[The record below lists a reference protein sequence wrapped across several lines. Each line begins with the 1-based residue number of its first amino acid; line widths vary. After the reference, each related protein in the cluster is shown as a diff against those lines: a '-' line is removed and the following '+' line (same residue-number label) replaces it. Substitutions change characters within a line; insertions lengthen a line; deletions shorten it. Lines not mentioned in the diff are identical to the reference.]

1 MMTKAP
7 TLDFTPLL
15 KASFAA
21 LLLAATAL
29 LASAAW
35 AQTGPRV
42 LGAERA
48 QGLVGEQADGY
59 LGIPP
64 QAGASADLRAR
75 VNQINIQRRAAYTQ
89 QAQDSRRSVEEM
101 AAAAVCY
108 ITFPRIGVGERYQ
121 DQAGAWRQR
130 AAGEAV
136 LMPSFCP

>member
-1 MMTKAP
+1 MTKAR
-7 TLDFTPLL
+7 TLDLPRLL
-15 KASFAA
+15 KASFAV

-29 LASAAW
+29 VASAAW

-64 QAGASADLRAR
+64 QANASADLRAR

-108 ITFPRIGVGERYQ
+108 ITFPRIAAGERYR
-121 DQAGAWRQR
+121 DQAGTWRQR
-130 AAGEAV
+130 TAAEAA
-136 LMPSFCP
+136 LLPSFCP